1 MQSLKRETEATYG
14 HLQSARARAAAND
27 LELRRMTDA
36 MRRGHGHIAEMQ
48 KQQASLDKLIAGAP
62 LVASE
67 LGEMGR
73 DADVLR
79 AKVASLVSK
88 KAEAEITADLEVKSG
103 PNEFRV
109 LESAQPPSTAASPN
123 RGQALLLAVIAAL
136 ALGSAIALGKE
147 LSDRTLRSESEVG
160 MALAL
165 PVLACVPELNG
176 AGVVALLP
184 IHTEAEA

>member
-1 MQSLKRETEATYG
+1 
-14 HLQSARARAAAND
+14 

-103 PNEFRV
+103 PNE
-109 LESAQPPSTAASPN
+109 S
-123 RGQALLLAVIAAL
+123 
-136 ALGSAIALGKE
+136 
-147 LSDRTLRSESEVG
+147 
-160 MALAL
+160 
-165 PVLACVPELNG
+165 CVPELNG
-176 AGVVALLP
+176 AGAVALLP